1 MAQVAALIVA
11 VLVGIPYMVLWYS
24 LTADEEEDKF
34 DQAHRWKKKQ
44 KNNFHAYHR
53 FIGLGFLAIGAQNIF
68 PFIKSY
74 PLRLKHCQMHNAPK
88 ALSTLNHS
96 TPLVQSRSFNKL

>member
-34 DQAHRWKKKQ
+34 DQAHRWKKNQ
-44 KNNFHAYHR
+44 TIFMHITDLLA
-53 FIGLGFLAIGAQNIF
+53 LDFLLLE
-68 PFIKSY
+68 
-74 PLRLKHCQMHNAPK
+74 LR
-88 ALSTLNHS
+88 TY
-96 TPLVQSRSFNKL
+96 SRS